1 MRMFVGTKKATT
13 QGSTGVATVGSGAE
27 LRIQPS
33 TTSSLSS
40 SCVGEPDSHDGD
52 RDVSNGV
59 TSDGTRMAYMMYI
72 RCTC

>member
-1 MRMFVGTKKATT
+1 MFVGTKKSTT
-13 QGSTGVATVGSGAE
+13 QGSTGVATGGSGAE

-52 RDVSNGV
+52 RDVSNVGV